1 MSFVSEKTFIS
12 AHLEGAVLARRFIAS
27 ANDPDQSRPQL
38 LLDVIAELM
47 PATSWNETEPA
58 MARLRGFATILSPF
72 IDPALM
78 PQRSALSRFH
88 GRIVAIPMSALQQY
102 GPRRL
107 RTKIILEATLKT
119 LAE

>member
-38 LLDVIAELM
+38 LEDVLAEVM
-47 PATSWNETEPA
+47 PATAWNEIEPA
-58 MARLRGFATILSPF
+58 MARLRGFAAILSQF

-78 PQRSALSRFH
+78 PRNYHQQRN
-88 GRIVAIPMSALQQY
+88 
-102 GPRRL
+102 
-107 RTKIILEATLKT
+107 
-119 LAE
+119 